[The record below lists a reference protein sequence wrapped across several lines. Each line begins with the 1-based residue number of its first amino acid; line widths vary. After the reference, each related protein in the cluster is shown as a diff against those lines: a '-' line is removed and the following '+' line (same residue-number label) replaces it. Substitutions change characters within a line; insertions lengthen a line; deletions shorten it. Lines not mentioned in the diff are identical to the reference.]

1 MFAVLT
7 VLVATCLAFSR
18 QHSYHQQTDYPPVW
32 TWECVNNRCEKIPL
46 TSQAGPKSLNV
57 CKLVCSDVGGLWPKP
72 SGSVVISHDVLPV
85 NFNSINI
92 NVFAG
97 AGKDSDATQSK
108 AGEMLHAAGELFK
121 AQLLKPNLAARTHA
135 RTHAVGL
142 SLAVNLYIERPE
154 VISLYEG
161 TDEGYSLMVRQT
173 DDGKL
178 TADIRGVTYFGVRH
192 GLETLGQ
199 LVVYDSVSGGLV
211 MPGQVSIT
219 DKPVYPYRGIL
230 LDTSR
235 NFISIP
241 VIRKVID
248 GMAANKLNT
257 FHWHITDSHSFPFQS
272 NTFPQLTQYG
282 AYSPEQVYT
291 TRDILDLVEYARLR
305 GVRIVP
311 ELDGPAHV
319 GEGWQWAQHQNATV
333 CFKAEPWKNYCV
345 EPPCGQLNPT
355 SDFVYNVLQGI
366 YADMEKVF
374 DSDYFH
380 MGGDEVNFNCWNTT
394 EQIVHWMH
402 AKNIQ
407 RDANGFHQLWS
418 MFQNRSLQMLDS
430 VSKREHPVILWTSS
444 LTEVGQVDKYLN
456 KSRYIIQI
464 WTTGQDKVIAELV
477 RKGFKVIFSN
487 YDALYLDCGFGAW
500 IGEGNNWCSPY
511 IGWQK
516 VYGNDPMKLLTSLGV
531 NLETEK
537 GVKSLV
543 LGEEATLWTEEA
555 DDQSVEQR
563 LFPRVAAMA
572 ERLWTNP
579 SGSWQDAE
587 IRFLL
592 HRDRMVN
599 RGLAA
604 DTVQPEWCHQNEG
617 YCHN

>member
-1 MFAVLT
+1 MFTVLT

-18 QHSYHQQTDYPPVW
+18 QQQPDYSPVW
-32 TWECVNNRCEKIPL
+32 TWECVNNRCEKILL

-57 CKLVCSDVGGLWPKP
+57 CKLVCSDFGGLWPKP
-72 SGSVVISHDVLPV
+72 SGSVAISHDVLPV
-85 NFNSINI
+85 NYNSINI
-92 NVFAG
+92 KVSSA
-97 AGKDSDATQSK
+97 AGKDSDTTQSK
-108 AGEMLHAAGELFK
+108 AGEMLLEAGDRFK
-121 AQLLKPNLAARTHA
+121 AQLLTPNVAARTQ
-135 RTHAVGL
+135 AVGL
-142 SLAVNLYIERPE
+142 SFTVNLYIEQPE

-161 TDEGYSLMVRQT
+161 TDESYSLTVEQT

-178 TADIRGVTYFGVRH
+178 TANIRGVTYFGARH

-199 LVVYDSVSGGLV
+199 MVIYDSVSGGLV
-211 MPGQVSIT
+211 VPRQVSIT

-241 VIRKVID
+241 VIRKVIE

-272 NTFPQLTQYG
+272 ITFPQLTQYG

-291 TRDILDLVEYARLR
+291 TQDILELVEYARAR
-305 GVRIVP
+305 GVRVIP
-311 ELDGPAHV
+311 ELDAPAHV

-333 CFKAEPWKNYCV
+333 CFKAEPWLQYCV

-380 MGGDEVNFNCWNTT
+380 MGGDEVNFNCWNST
-394 EQIVHWMH
+394 EQIAHWMH
-402 AKNIQ
+402 AKNIP
-407 RDANGFHQLWS
+407 RDADGFHQLWS
-418 MFQNRSLQMLDS
+418 MFQNRAVQMLDS
-430 VSKREHPVILWTSS
+430 VSNRVHPIILWTSS
-444 LTEVGQVDKYLN
+444 LTEAGQVDKYLD

-464 WTTGQDKVIAELV
+464 WTTGHDKVIAELV
-477 RKGFKVIFSN
+477 REGFRVIFSN
-487 YDALYLDCGFGAW
+487 YDALYFDCGFGAW
-500 IGEGNNWCSPY
+500 VGEGNNWCSPY

-516 VYGNDPMKLLTSLGV
+516 VYENDPMKLLKSLGV
-531 NLETEK
+531 EAEE
-537 GVKSLV
+537 GVASLV
-543 LGEEATLWTEEA
+543 LGQEATLWTEEA

-579 SGSWQDAE
+579 TGSWRDAE
-587 IRFLL
+587 YRFVH
-592 HRDRMVN
+592 HRERLVN
-599 RGLAA
+599 RGIAA
-604 DTVQPEWCHQNEG
+604 DTVQPQWCHQNEG
-617 YCHN
+617 YCYM